1 MALQIEDLGSRWETF
16 FEEVKLQEIQLLTN
30 NSIEFRIRFNDIQS
44 WDPEF
49 AKKILN
55 QPKRTILTGKRIL
68 SQRCKEN
75 GLNIE
80 PDILLEHLPPD
91 VENDLREIGS
101 DDLNRLRCVNV
112 VIMSLIHI

>member
-55 QPKRTILTGKRIL
+55 QPKRTILTGK
-68 SQRCKEN
+68 S
-75 GLNIE
+75 
-80 PDILLEHLPPD
+80 
-91 VENDLREIGS
+91 
-101 DDLNRLRCVNV
+101 
-112 VIMSLIHI
+112 

>member
-49 AKKILN
+49 AK
-55 QPKRTILTGKRIL
+55 RIL
-68 SQRCKEN
+68 E
-75 GLNIE
+75 E
-80 PDILLEHLPPD
+80 P
-91 VENDLREIGS
+91 
-101 DDLNRLRCVNV
+101 NRLIKIGEKPNIAARK
-112 VIMSLIHI
+112 ISEETGYKKKWLYSKLHKKLDK